1 MAYDIGPRIGI
12 EGEAE
17 YRAQMNNIITQTKT
31 LHAEMKTMKS
41 AWDSDT
47 SAKQKAAQQTK
58 MLKEQISLQEQK
70 LAQANGML
78 EKATAKYGENS
89 NQALRWRQAV
99 ANARTELNNLN
110 SEEVTLQLADPSRPC
125 LILPVDQPENEDVLM
140 LIMPMLLND

>member
-1 MAYDIGPRIGI
+1 
-12 EGEAE
+12 
-17 YRAQMNNIITQTKT
+17 MNNIITQTKT

-58 MLKEQISLQEQK
+58 MLKDQIALQEQK
-70 LAQANGML
+70 LAQANNML
-78 EKATAKYGENS
+78 DKATAKYGENS

-110 SEEVTLQLADPSRPC
+110 NELRNTPNQDPERGKGSHICR
-125 LILPVDQPENEDVLM
+125 QN
-140 LIMPMLLND
+140 NDNTCHSPDRGYGRRSSQSDFGF